1 MVIVKKTKS
10 RELMRTVGEGY
21 VEVAER
27 HFGKHT
33 DHKTYGMR
41 LEGNVLT
48 MWVEDEDGS
57 RRTLRT
63 VPLADGEA
71 MQVKEDMMRVKNF
84 AHFGTLFFFYM
95 YVDKLIKK
103 R

>member
-1 MVIVKKTKS
+1 MIVKKTSS
-10 RELMRTVGEGY
+10 RELVRTVGEGY

-27 HFGKHT
+27 HFGKYT
-33 DHKTYGMR
+33 DRKTYGMR

-63 VPLADGEA
+63 VPLTDGEA
-71 MQVKEDMMRVKNF
+71 VRVKEDMMRVKNF
-84 AHFGTLFFFYM
+84 ARFGTPFFFLYM
-95 YVDKLIKK
+95 DKLIKK